1 MKCRSMLAGAFL
13 VLAAA
18 ILVAALNSGAT
29 PAFSG
34 DDRKESAPAQPLGI
48 FEQHGDVGAVLLA
61 GSVTFDPKTR
71 HYSVA
76 GSGDNMWLAR
86 DAFHY
91 VWKKISGDVVL
102 TANVSWVGAGRE
114 PHRKA
119 CLIIRQSLDAD
130 AAYVDAAL
138 HGDGLTSLQF
148 REARGAA
155 THEIQSNVSHPERLR
170 IEKRGKY

>member
-1 MKCRSMLAGAFL
+1 MNCRSALAETCL
-13 VLAAA
+13 VLAGA
-18 ILVAALNSGAT
+18 ILVAAMNSAAT
-29 PAFSG
+29 LPFTG
-34 DDRKESAPAQPLGI
+34 DDRKENVPAQPLGI
-48 FEQHGDVGAVLLA
+48 FEQHGDVGAVLHG

-71 HYSVA
+71 QYRVA
-76 GSGDNMWLAR
+76 GSGDNMWFAR

-91 VWKKISGDVVL
+91 VWKKISGDVAL

-155 THEIQSNVSHPERLR
+155 THEIQ
-170 IEKRGKY
+170 